1 MVAPMSDPSP
11 PQPQDEQAQ
20 DREIG
25 LFEGLTTTRAIRRY
39 SDAPVSDEDLAA
51 VLFAATRAPSGS
63 NRQPWRFLVLRDDA
77 HSRRAKSLLARAA
90 REIWAQKRQRD
101 GYERGSGQDP
111 DSPKARLA
119 RNMERFP
126 RQIEAAPVVILP
138 CYLRYRA
145 AHLSDGA
152 SIYPCCQNLLLAARA
167 RGLGGVMTIFQ
178 LPVEA
183 ELREVLE
190 IPEGAEL
197 AAAIPLGHPVGRHG
211 PVRRRPL
218 REFVFQ
224 GRWGET
230 PAWAV
235 DPPGTRHTRAGP
247 PGHRTAVD

>member
-1 MVAPMSDPSP
+1 MFPRMSKTIPASP
-11 PQPQDEQAQ
+11 HSEPART
-20 DREIG
+20 REIG

-39 SDAPVSDEDLAA
+39 RDAPVSDEDLAA
-51 VLFAATRAPSGS
+51 ILFAATRTPSGS

-77 HSRRAKSLLARAA
+77 HSRRARALLARAA
-90 REIWAQKRQRD
+90 RTIWEQKRRRD
-101 GYERGSGQDP
+101 GYDRGSGRDP
-111 DSPKARLA
+111 DSPKARMA
-119 RNMERFP
+119 RNMEGFAA
-126 RQIEAAPVVILP
+126 QIETAPAVILP

-145 AHLSDGA
+145 PHLSDGA

-178 LPVEA
+178 LPVES

-190 IPEGAEL
+190 IPESAEL
-197 AAAIPLGHPVGRHG
+197 AAAIPLGHPQGNHG

-230 PAWAV
+230 PEWAV

-247 PGHRTAVD
+247 PGHQSPLE